1 MIPTSSLPLR
11 PTLIWALLLATAT
24 SHARITRIEFS
35 EQTNADAR
43 QGVPESYRVLRG
55 HITGELS
62 PDDIHNRIIQDIA
75 LASRNS
81 RAMVEYTTTFTLYA
95 PIHPTPQAALLYEV
109 VNRGASIMPREYSNG
124 DYFLISGWQGD
135 IPFDGP
141 AINGSHGE
149 TIRVPVAH
157 DKNGSSLTG
166 PVLARFFDLAQG
178 QTTLA
183 LRQSAT
189 YSASGTAPVPNS
201 LDTKDAELITKT
213 YEDVDGTSGGISVVP
228 ASEWLW
234 GNCSS
239 TALPGEPDATKL
251 CLKHGADPK
260 LLYELHYI
268 AKDPLVLGVGLAAI
282 RDVVSFFRYGV
293 RDDHGV
299 PNPVSQTHPHTIIVG
314 ISQSGNLIRSFL
326 NLGFNQDEEN
336 RQVFDGA
343 FPIIAARQ
351 VPINV
356 RFGVPGGTSMLFEI
370 GTDGAETWI
379 PYSSNDHKLT
389 TAGLLDRCAASHT
402 CPKIIELLGSTE
414 FWSLRTSLSFTGTS
428 ADQDVPL
435 PDNVRRY
442 YLASTQHGGG
452 SGIVHWQVLDQQR
465 NPECVNPT
473 NPNPMVPTR
482 RALLAALK
490 AWVIHGQEPPPSNYP
505 RLADH
510 TLASSSM
517 VTGQFPLLPGSPRP
531 HSAMNPNINYDL
543 GPGFRYSDLSG
554 IVATQPPAISGES
567 PSSLPAVNEDGNE
580 IGGIH
585 TVMQQVPLGTYLG
598 WNVVAKGFRKGQFC
612 SLTGSYIPFPRTAA
626 DRIRTHDPRL
636 SLEERYRTH
645 EEYVNRVRKAA
656 SAMTK
661 DRFLLEEDAEQI
673 IERAEDSDVLR

>member
-1 MIPTSSLPLR
+1 MIPALSRHLR
-11 PTLIWALLLATAT
+11 LASICALLLATVT
-24 SHARITRIEFS
+24 SHARVTRIEFS
-35 EQTNADAR
+35 ERTDANAR

-62 PDDIHNRIIQDIA
+62 PDDIHNRVIQDIA
-75 LASRNS
+75 LASRNPRS
-81 RAMVEYTTTFTLYA
+81 MVEYTTTFTLYQ
-95 PIHPTPQAALLYEV
+95 PLHPNPQAALIYEV
-109 VNRGASIMPREYSNG
+109 VNRGASIMPREYASG
-124 DYFLISGWQGD
+124 DYFLVSGWQGD

-149 TIRVPVAH
+149 TIRVPTAR
-157 DKNGSSLTG
+157 DKNGNSLTG

-178 QTTLA
+178 ETTLA

-189 YSASGTAPVPNS
+189 YSASGMAPTPNS

-213 YEDVDGTSGGISVVP
+213 YEDVDGASGGISVVP
-228 ASEWLW
+228 ASEWSW
-234 GNCSS
+234 GDCSS
-239 TALPGEPDATKL
+239 VAFPGEPDATRL
-251 CLKHGADPK
+251 CLKHGVNPN

-268 AKDPLVLGVGLAAI
+268 ARDPLVLGVGLAAI

-293 RDDHGV
+293 RDDHGE

-379 PYSSNDHKLT
+379 PYAGNDHQPLS
-389 TAGLLDRCAASHT
+389 AGILDRCVSSHT

-414 FWSLRTSLSFTGTS
+414 FWSLRASLGFTGTN
-428 ADQDVPL
+428 AHQDVPL

-452 SGIVHWQVLDQQR
+452 SGIVHWQVLDRQR
-465 NPECVNPT
+465 NPQCVNPT
-473 NPNPMVPTR
+473 NPNPMDPTR

-490 AWVIHGQEPPPSNYP
+490 AWVIHRQEPPPSIYP
-505 RLADH
+505 RLADN
-510 TLASSSM
+510 TLAPSST
-517 VTGQFPLLPGSPRP
+517 VIEQFPLLPGSPRP
-531 HSAMNPNINYDL
+531 RSAMNPSLRYDL
-543 GPGFRYSDLSG
+543 GPEFRYSDLSG
-554 IVATQPPAISGES
+554 IVATQPPIIAGES
-567 PSSLPAVNEDGNE
+567 PSSLPTINEDGNE

-598 WNVVAKGFRKGQFC
+598 WNIVAKGFRKGQFC
-612 SLTGSYIPFPRTAA
+612 GLTGSYIPFSRTAA
-626 DRIRTHDPRL
+626 DRIRTHDTRL

-656 SAMTK
+656 AAMVK
-661 DRFLLEEDAEQI
+661 DRFLLEDDAEKI
-673 IERAEDSDVLR
+673 VEHAEDSDVLR